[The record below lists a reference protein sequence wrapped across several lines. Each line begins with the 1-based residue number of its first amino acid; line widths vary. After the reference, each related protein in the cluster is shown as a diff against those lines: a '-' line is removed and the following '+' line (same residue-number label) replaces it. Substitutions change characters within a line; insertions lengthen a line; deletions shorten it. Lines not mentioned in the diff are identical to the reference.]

1 MSTEEILSNHSLVKV
16 KDAKSIDPRLFPKPN
31 YSHIGKG
38 TVKVSDPIFILFNQI
53 LITDN
58 GNIGRPTEQLPSS
71 ERMTRLKN
79 SFAPGVKTG
88 EFLPAVIKRNVDPS
102 EPFQYQLLYGVGR
115 QFTFDLEMNAIG
127 YWFNV
132 IEATETDLYWV
143 CLNENEELE
152 KTPNKEVDVIRVVTE
167 MVKNGVIKPN
177 QRSIEKA
184 IRVNLPYRAKQS
196 RDRIIA
202 AVCEGTNVPVL
213 NVTYTEGTA
222 KRWIEQHSA
231 IEWVIGGKWDYNRK
245 KFGFCSKAGAIQHV
259 FHKAIMLYAEE
270 GKKSYC
276 LVHYDLPS
284 ENSTFK
290 QKHEHQWNVIERY
303 HDAYKKLGM
312 DTRSFLDF
320 EGALPQDRD
329 KHKWKYLVKWSKNK
343 SSKKVWEEPKNP
355 MEYPIEF
362 KLEELV

>member
-1 MSTEEILSNHSLVKV
+1 
-16 KDAKSIDPRLFPKPN
+16 
-31 YSHIGKG
+31 
-38 TVKVSDPIFILFNQI
+38 
-53 LITDN
+53 
-58 GNIGRPTEQLPSS
+58 
-71 ERMTRLKN
+71 
-79 SFAPGVKTG
+79 
-88 EFLPAVIKRNVDPS
+88 
-102 EPFQYQLLYGVGR
+102 
-115 QFTFDLEMNAIG
+115 
-127 YWFNV
+127 
-132 IEATETDLYWV
+132 
-143 CLNENEELE
+143 
-152 KTPNKEVDVIRVVTE
+152 
-167 MVKNGVIKPN
+167 
-177 QRSIEKA
+177 
-184 IRVNLPYRAKQS
+184 
-196 RDRIIA
+196 
-202 AVCEGTNVPVL
+202 
-213 NVTYTEGTA
+213 
-222 KRWIEQHSA
+222 
-231 IEWVIGGKWDYNRK
+231 
-245 KFGFCSKAGAIQHV
+245 
-259 FHKAIMLYAEE
+259 MLYAEE